1 MDFQTFNF
9 ITLLANFSCIVS
21 VIRDI
26 TFTKKHFP
34 FRSQLKGQFS
44 NNALKGI
51 FKLCALLSY
60 FRFLFE
66 NADQKG
72 KLIKL

>member
-9 ITLLANFSCIVS
+9 ITLLANFRCIVS
-21 VIRDI
+21 VISDI

-44 NNALKGI
+44 NNELKGI